1 MKNKN
6 NELVI
11 TTSEAFDIIRII
23 NKLNMKDSLIKTIE
37 NYTKLQQKREQ
48 EFRKLQELII
58 KETGGS
64 EEYLNLSEEE
74 KVLISDKLLSKNNDI
89 QETILDIDSNQNK
102 IGMDILYDFIS
113 KIPIAE
119 KEVYKCLAKIFNKP
133 IKEVEIQELDETINM
148 IKEIA
153 KSQTLMLFFKS
164 ATR

>member
-102 IGMDILYDFIS
+102 M
-113 KIPIAE
+113 
-119 KEVYKCLAKIFNKP
+119 
-133 IKEVEIQELDETINM
+133 
-148 IKEIA
+148 
-153 KSQTLMLFFKS
+153 TLLVKFQ
-164 ATR
+164 